1 MATHKQTIKMIEEFL
16 EHSRKYREK
25 AKTKKTMKDDA
36 LWLQKYNDLSK
47 VISEY
52 DINKINYSKGAKV

>member
-16 EHSRKYREK
+16 EHSREYREK
-25 AKTKKTMKDDA
+25 KKKTLKDSA
-36 LWLQKYNDLSK
+36 IWLQRCNDLSK

-52 DINKINYSKGAKV
+52 DVDKIDYSKGTNI